1 MNKTFIIIQREYLT
15 RVRKKTFIISTLLFP
30 LLYVGLIFGMGY
42 LAESSQQVL
51 NIALIDQSGYF
62 SQAILDQE
70 NSTDPSSKVSLISE
84 KAEDVLRDPEAA
96 GFDGFIRMPALNW
109 QKGNDS
115 IWLESKKSYG
125 SGTTA
130 AVQAKLNRIWSR
142 IKNDSLS
149 IDESKQAILQGS
161 QLSIRPR
168 NLEDENANANLA
180 EVIGYIAGLLIY
192 MILLIYGSQV
202 MMGVMEEKTNRIA
215 EVLVSSVRPFQMMM
229 GKIVGIGL
237 VALTQFLLWIGFV
250 FLIYNITKATGNGL
264 GSASAMVGA
273 MQQVITGINMPLILF
288 CFGFYFLGGF
298 FFYASLYAA
307 IGSAVNE
314 DLREA
319 QSLSFPVTML
329 VIISIALMTTAIA
342 NPTGPIAVWASLIPF
357 SSPIV
362 MMARIPYGVPG
373 TVPWWQLGLSMILL
387 VLGFLATVWFAAKIY
402 RTGILMYGKKP
413 SWGEMLKWVFRKS

>member
-1 MNKTFIIIQREYLT
+1 MYKTFIIIQREYLT

-30 LLYVGLIFGMGY
+30 LLYFGLIFGMGY
-42 LAESSQQVL
+42 LAENSKQVL
-51 NIALIDQSGYF
+51 NIALIDESGYF
-62 SQAILDQE
+62 KQTELDQE
-70 NSTDPSSKVSLISE
+70 NAVDPSSKVSLVSS
-84 KAEDVLRDPEAA
+84 KATDVLRDPEAA
-96 GFDGFIRMPALNW
+96 GFDGFIRMPALDW

-115 IWLESKKSYG
+115 IFLESKKSYG
-125 SGTTA
+125 SGTTS
-130 AVQAKLNRIWSR
+130 AVQAKLNRIWNR

-149 IDESKQAILQGS
+149 IDESQQAILQMS
-161 QLSIRPR
+161 QLSIRPK
-168 NLEDENANANLA
+168 NMEDANANANLA
-180 EVIGYIAGLLIY
+180 EVIGYIAGFLIY
-192 MILLIYGSQV
+192 FILLIYGSQV

-229 GKIVGIGL
+229 GKIIGIGA

-250 FLIYNITKATGNGL
+250 FLIYNVTKASGNNM
-264 GSASAMVGA
+264 SAASEIVGT
-273 MQQVITGINMPLILF
+273 MQEVITGINMPLILF

-298 FFYASLYAA
+298 FFYSSLYAA

-342 NPTGPIAVWASLIPF
+342 NPTGPIAVWGSLIPF

-373 TVPWWQLGLSMILL
+373 TVPWWQLGLSMLL
-387 VLGFLATVWFAAKIY
+387 LILGFIGTVWFAAKIY

>member
-62 SQAILDQE
+62 SQTILDQE
-70 NSTDPSSKVSLISE
+70 NSIDPSSKVSLVSDR
-84 KAEDVLRDPEAA
+84 AQDVLKDPESA
-96 GFDGFIRMPALNW
+96 GFDGFIRMPALDW

-168 NLEDENANANLA
+168 NLEDDTANANLA

-229 GKIVGIGL
+229 GKILGIGL

-273 MQQVITGINMPLILF
+273 MQEVITGINMPLILF

-387 VLGFLATVWFAAKIY
+387 ILGFLGTVWFAAKIY

>member
-273 MQQVITGINMPLILF
+273 MQEVITGINMPLILF

>member
-70 NSTDPSSKVSLISE
+70 NSIDPSSKVSLISE

-273 MQQVITGINMPLILF
+273 MQEVITGINMPLILF

>member
-1 MNKTFIIIQREYLT
+1 MYKTFIIIQREYLT

-30 LLYVGLIFGMGY
+30 LLYFGLIFGMGY
-42 LAESSQQVL
+42 LAENSKQVL
-51 NIALIDQSGYF
+51 NIALIDESGYF
-62 SQAILDQE
+62 KQTELDQE
-70 NSTDPSSKVSLISE
+70 NAVDPSSKVSLVSS
-84 KAEDVLRDPEAA
+84 KASDVLRDPEAA
-96 GFDGFIRMPALNW
+96 GFDGFIRMPALDW

-115 IWLESKKSYG
+115 IFLESKKSYG
-125 SGTTA
+125 SGTTS
-130 AVQAKLNRIWSR
+130 AVQAKLNRIWNR

-149 IDESKQAILQGS
+149 IDESQQAILQMS
-161 QLSIRPR
+161 QLSIRPK
-168 NLEDENANANLA
+168 NMEDASANANLA

-192 MILLIYGSQV
+192 FILLIYGSQV

-229 GKIVGIGL
+229 GKIIGIGA

-250 FLIYNITKATGNGL
+250 FLIYNVTKASGNNM
-264 GSASAMVGA
+264 SAASEIVGT
-273 MQQVITGINMPLILF
+273 MQEVITGINMPLILF

-342 NPTGPIAVWASLIPF
+342 NPTGPIAVWGSLIPF

-373 TVPWWQLGLSMILL
+373 TVPWWQLGLSMLL
-387 VLGFLATVWFAAKIY
+387 LILGFLGTVWFAAKIY